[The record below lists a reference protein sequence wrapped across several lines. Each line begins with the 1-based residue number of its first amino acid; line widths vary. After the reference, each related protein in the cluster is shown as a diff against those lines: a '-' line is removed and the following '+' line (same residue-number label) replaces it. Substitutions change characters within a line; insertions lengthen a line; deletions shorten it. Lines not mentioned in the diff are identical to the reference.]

1 MAGLSRETGKRLE
14 FADHLRQSIVD
25 ILTTPIGTR
34 VHRRD
39 YGSILPR
46 LVDRPVNTSLV
57 SSVISGVAESLVKWE
72 PRIRVERVKLI
83 SADPGTLVLQLTA
96 VRIVDG
102 TPIVFDGLVIR

>member
-1 MAGLSRETGKRLE
+1 MSRDTAGRLE
-14 FADHLRQSIVD
+14 YRDHLRQSIID
-25 ILTTPIGTR
+25 ILTTPTGTR

-57 SSVISGVAESLVKWE
+57 SDVISGVAAALSKWE
-72 PRIRVERVKLI
+72 PRIRVERIQLV
-83 SADPGTLVLQLTA
+83 SADAGAITLQLTA
-96 VRIVDG
+96 VRIEDG